1 MIRSHASRRRLP
13 LRAAVLAA
21 AAAAG
26 LSGCAE
32 IGRITNAANP
42 IQLYALTPKSTF
54 PAAMPSVDSQL
65 VVEEPT
71 ADASVNTDRIA
82 VKPSPLQLQYFP
94 IARWVDRAP
103 LVVQR
108 LMIESFENTGALTSV
123 GRSSVGLRADYTLLS
138 DLREFQ
144 AILPENLSPDPLA
157 EAPDLPV
164 DVLVR
169 LNLKIVKQPESLIVS
184 SRSFS
189 ARRKARSNEF
199 DDVAA
204 AFDDALGRTL
214 REAVIWTVQEI
225 DRVNKSNRFERRY

>member
-1 MIRSHASRRRLP
+1 MGPLP
-13 LRAAVLAA
+13 PTHPTPSQFSSALFHTDAEALLRAVLTHGADRDHVA
-21 AAAAG
+21 RTLARQQEFFIRYRNSLGHRLRLALAG
-26 LSGCAE
+26 H
-32 IGRITNAANP
+32 P
-42 IQLYALTPKSTF
+42 VF
-54 PAAMPSVDSQL
+54 
-65 VVEEPT
+65 
-71 ADASVNTDRIA
+71 
-82 VKPSPLQLQYFP
+82 
-94 IARWVDRAP
+94 
-103 LVVQR
+103 
-108 LMIESFENTGALTSV
+108 
-123 GRSSVGLRADYTLLS
+123 ADYLPHLHGPPECQIGGSLADGSSTSAS
-138 DLREFQ
+138 D
-144 AILPENLSPDPLA
+144 A
-157 EAPDLPV
+157 

>member
-1 MIRSHASRRRLP
+1 MIRSRLSRLP
-13 LRAAVLAA
+13 LRVAALALV
-21 AAAAG
+21 AAAG

-32 IGRITNAANP
+32 IGRLTSAANP
-42 IQLYALTPKSTF
+42 INLYALSPKSTF
-54 PAAMPSVDSQL
+54 PATMPSVSSQL

-82 VKPSPLQLQYFP
+82 VKPNDLELQYFP
-94 IARWVDRAP
+94 VARWVDRAP

-144 AILPENLSPDPLA
+144 ALLSEHVSPDPTA
-157 EAPDLPV
+157 RPEDVPV

-169 LNLKIVKQPESLIVS
+169 LNLKLVKEPEALIVS

-189 ARRKARSNEF
+189 ARRKARSNAMI
-199 DDVAA
+199 DVAR
-204 AFDDALGRTL
+204 AFDDALGRSM

-225 DRVNKSNRFERRY
+225 DRVNKSGRFERRY